1 MSDDL
6 KAAAVRLAGT
16 GARQREIASGGIL
29 RTYRLAIA
37 TTGEYY
43 AGRGGT
49 NASVLASI
57 NTVISRVNA
66 IYESEVAIRFV
77 LINNTD
83 DLFFTDPATDGSNNG
98 NPCTMRGESVSV
110 TNATINEADY
120 DIGHVFG
127 NSPGGG
133 CAAGSVVCGANKAN
147 DASGL
152 NVGLAPDQ
160 EGFGGYRLAFHEIGH
175 PFSAGHTWSGS
186 QGNCTSDQFAAGSA
200 YEPLSGTTLMAY
212 SATCG
217 GDSIQGGANDS
228 YFHTRNHEV
237 IVTVSTLGGGN
248 ARATVVNT
256 GNSIPSLSAGQDL
269 HRQQR
274 FWQ

>member
-1 MSDDL
+1 
-6 KAAAVRLAGT
+6 
-16 GARQREIASGGIL
+16 
-29 RTYRLAIA
+29 
-37 TTGEYY
+37 
-43 AGRGGT
+43 
-49 NASVLASI
+49 VLASI